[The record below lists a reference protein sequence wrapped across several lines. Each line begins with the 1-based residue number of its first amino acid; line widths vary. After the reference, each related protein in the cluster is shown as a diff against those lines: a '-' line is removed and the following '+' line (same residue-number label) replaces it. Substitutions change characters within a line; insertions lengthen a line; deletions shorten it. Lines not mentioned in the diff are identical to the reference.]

1 MALLEGM
8 RSTTVIKADIAI
20 GDTVIEAD
28 KTTSPMNYNLN
39 LLLEVFLDIR
49 AFHDAL
55 LVRLG
60 EVKTVLDTIETNT
73 TP

>member
-20 GDTVIEAD
+20 GNTVIEAD

-39 LLLEVFLDIR
+39 LLLEVLLDIR

-55 LVRLG
+55 LVKLG